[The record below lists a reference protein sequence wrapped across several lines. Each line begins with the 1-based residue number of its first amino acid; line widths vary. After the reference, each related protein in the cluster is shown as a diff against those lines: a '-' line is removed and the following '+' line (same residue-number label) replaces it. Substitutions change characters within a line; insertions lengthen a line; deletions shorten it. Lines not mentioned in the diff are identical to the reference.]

1 MDTLKDT
8 LLEQLRR
15 RSSLEPTPIA
25 PDLQDIRLPLGF
37 LKMRLDNWKTARVR
51 KVNMMRCTVVVP
63 KLEIFA
69 IELYPDADFD
79 VPMLAIDFSCMKKK
93 SFIYMNFIPLFPD
106 ADYYERYIARL
117 QPIKDRYGISP
128 AAKPK
133 EWMHPYL
140 HDSSIYAMA
149 GNDQLEGARACAAAY
164 LSCYLELLD
173 RAEPISDPAYRDRVE
188 KAATHYCDQL
198 SEKDGSRKMLGR
210 FIGMDR
216 ANRIFRDV
224 IR

>member
-1 MDTLKDT
+1 MNTLKDT

-15 RSSLEPTPIA
+15 RAALEPTPIA
-25 PDLQDIRLPLGF
+25 PDLQDIRLPMGF
-37 LKMRLDNWKTARVR
+37 LKMRLDNWKTTRVR

-69 IELYPDADFD
+69 IELYPEADFD

-117 QPIKDRYGISP
+117 RPIKDRYGIEP

-133 EWMHPYL
+133 EWMEPYL

-149 GNDQLEGARACAAAY
+149 GNDQLEAARACAAEY
-164 LSCYLELLD
+164 LSCFLELLD
-173 RAEPISDPAYRDRVE
+173 AAEPISDPACRDRVE
-188 KAATHYCDQL
+188 KAGLHYCDQL

-210 FIGMDR
+210 FIGMGR
-216 ANRIFRDV
+216 ASRIFREV